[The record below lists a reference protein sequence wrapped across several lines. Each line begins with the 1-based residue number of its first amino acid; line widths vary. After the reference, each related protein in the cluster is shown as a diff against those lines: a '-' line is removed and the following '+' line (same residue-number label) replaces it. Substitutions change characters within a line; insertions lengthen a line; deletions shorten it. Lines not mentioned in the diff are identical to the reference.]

1 MSPNP
6 EKEEVMSKNVFVYT
20 LVCSTDLKGGN
31 RCHKVESFP
40 VPLELGHEVS
50 LEVDSSCTG
59 KMILYEANYVI
70 KRIVHREWVPSD
82 EASETLVFMEME
94 KDTIEELIAAGAKED
109 ARVTPKGFKFNIEPN
124 G

>member
-1 MSPNP
+1 MS
-6 EKEEVMSKNVFVYT
+6 ENVFVYT
-20 LVCSTDLKGGN
+20 LVCPTDLKGGN

-59 KMILYEANYVI
+59 KTTLCVADYVV
-70 KRIVHREWVPSD
+70 KRIVHKDKNLGVPSD
-82 EASETLVFMEME
+82 EASETLVFMKMK
-94 KDTIEELIAAGAKED
+94 KDMVKKLIATGAKDD